1 MKIEKQNKVL
11 HILDSEIEM
20 ENVIRK
26 IAENQENS
34 FYVCNVDRIVRN
46 FKIFKD
52 KLPRLQPFYSV
63 KCNDDPT
70 VLEILA
76 ALGSGFN
83 CASKT
88 EINKILNLVDTEK
101 IVFANPAKIASH
113 IRHAASMGVNLMSF
127 DNEVELHKI
136 REYHQNAK

>member
-1 MKIEKQNKVL
+1 MKVEKQSKIL
-11 HILDSEIEM
+11 HILDSETKM
-20 ENVIRK
+20 ESVVRE

-34 FYVCNVDRIVRN
+34 FFVCNLDRIMRN

-52 KLPRLQPFYSV
+52 KLPRLQPFFSV
-63 KCNDDPT
+63 KCNDHAT

-83 CASKT
+83 CTTKT
-88 EINKILNLVDTEK
+88 EITKIVNLVDADK
-101 IVFANPAKIASH
+101 IVYANPAKIASH
-113 IRHAASMGVNLMSF
+113 IRHAANVGVNVMSF

-136 REYHQNAK
+136 KQYHPNAR